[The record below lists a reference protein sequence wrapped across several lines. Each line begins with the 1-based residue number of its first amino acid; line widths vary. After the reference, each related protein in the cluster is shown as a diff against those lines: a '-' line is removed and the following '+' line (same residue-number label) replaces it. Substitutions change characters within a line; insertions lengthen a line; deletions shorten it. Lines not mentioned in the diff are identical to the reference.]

1 MEILK
6 KEWKAILF
14 TLWLIGITIF
24 LNHINTQL
32 NQLVIQNSKMAST
45 LDSVESVAISTDS
58 AVANISKEVDTVGS
72 NVSFIVQ
79 KVRRR

>member
-1 MEILK
+1 MQILK

-14 TLWLIGITIF
+14 IIWLIGITVFMYQMNGSIQ
-24 LNHINTQL
+24 QL
-32 NQLVIQNSKMAST
+32 QQQNNKVAST
-45 LDSVESVAISTDS
+45 LDSVESIVITTDRGL
-58 AVANISKEVDTVGS
+58 ADTGKKVDEIGS